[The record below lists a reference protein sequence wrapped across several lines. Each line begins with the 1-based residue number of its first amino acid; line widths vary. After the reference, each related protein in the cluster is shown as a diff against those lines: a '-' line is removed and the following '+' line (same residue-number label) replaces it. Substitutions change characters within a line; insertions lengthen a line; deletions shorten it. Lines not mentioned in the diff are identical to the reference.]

1 MSKVICDNI
10 NFVKQLCN
18 RRGRKQLL
26 KRATKSNIRSLC
38 EICLNVIR
46 GNVPLDQHSKNK
58 LKKHREHIETL
69 AKKSVSLR
77 KKKNILVNQRGGFA
91 GLLAS
96 LALPVVASIVSG
108 ALKKNIKKKNNK
120 KRTTTRK

>member
-1 MSKVICDNI
+1 MSKVISDNI
-10 NFVKQLCN
+10 DFVKQL
-18 RRGRKQLL
+18 RTSRGRKKLL
-26 KRATKSNIRSLC
+26 QGATKSNIRCLC

-46 GNVPLDQHSKNK
+46 GNIPVDPSSKNK
-58 LKKHREHIETL
+58 SKKHRSSIETL

-96 LALPVVASIVSG
+96 LALPVVASFVSN
-108 ALKKNIKKKNNK
+108 ALKKKKKK
-120 KRTTTRK
+120 KKTRKTKTK